1 MKDKLDFYVRV
12 PPKGRPPHDMKPR
25 WEIKAEGVTI
35 DFCKKERPK
44 WEAAGW
50 QVLTLAHGE
59 EPPAIVD

>member
-1 MKDKLDFYVRV
+1 MSDPLDLYVRV

-25 WEIKAEGVTI
+25 WERKAKSISERR
-35 DFCKKERPK
+35 CKWERSK

-59 EPPAIVD
+59 KPPAIVD